1 MANKASIVRRA
12 VFLLTALFI
21 ALLFSISVELTVHLF
36 MGRQGYIAHGLAIL
50 VLVALSAL
58 ISYLSCHI
66 YGLSYR
72 HVIPRI
78 ALYSTIITLAMHFAL
93 SCLSL

>member
-1 MANKASIVRRA
+1 MAYKASIVRRA
-12 VFLLTALFI
+12 VFLLTALLV
-21 ALLFSISVELTVHLF
+21 ALLSVSVELTVHLF

-78 ALYSTIITLAMHFAL
+78 ALYSTIITLAMHFVL
-93 SCLSL
+93 SSLSL